1 MKPRLKTCPVGP
13 LTRWSNST
21 RSFMNET
28 PGMPMNP
35 LVREF
40 LSFVLSR
47 EGQAEIIARERTKLE
62 KAWSNEP

>member
-1 MKPRLKTCPVGP
+1 
-13 LTRWSNST
+13 
-21 RSFMNET
+21 
-28 PGMPMNP
+28 MNP